1 LSLLSLS
8 KHFSKVLPLL
18 AEVIKTPR
26 FPQEELQAFV
36 QRSIQH
42 LQVDLSKNDV
52 VAYRQ
57 ITEMF
62 FGPDHP
68 YGYNSN
74 PDTYNLLKR
83 EDLIQHHESLFTA
96 NNCFIIISGKVDK
109 EVLEQLNEHLG
120 HGIRSG
126 PVPTPALILQ
136 EAAPERLLIS
146 KPDSL
151 QSAIRIGFRTF
162 NRHHADY
169 FDLSILNLV
178 LGGYFGSR
186 LMTNIREEKGYTYN
200 IYSTLDAMQFDGCFY
215 IGTEVGHE
223 FLQDTLTQVYLEMDR
238 LRDELVDEDEL
249 EMMRNYILGN
259 YLTMIDGPFN
269 VAELVRLIVTEDLP
283 FTELQTSVERT
294 LAVTRNSI
302 QETAKKYLLPE
313 KMSEVIVGKA

>member
-1 LSLLSLS
+1 
-8 KHFSKVLPLL
+8 
-18 AEVIKTPR
+18 
-26 FPQEELQAFV
+26 
-36 QRSIQH
+36 
-42 LQVDLSKNDV
+42 
-52 VAYRQ
+52 
-57 ITEMF
+57 
-62 FGPDHP
+62 
-68 YGYNSN
+68 
-74 PDTYNLLKR
+74 
-83 EDLIQHHESLFTA
+83 
-96 NNCFIIISGKVDK
+96 
-109 EVLEQLNEHLG
+109 
-120 HGIRSG
+120 
-126 PVPTPALILQ
+126 VPTPALILQ

>member
-1 LSLLSLS
+1 
-8 KHFSKVLPLL
+8 
-18 AEVIKTPR
+18 
-26 FPQEELQAFV
+26 
-36 QRSIQH
+36 
-42 LQVDLSKNDV
+42 
-52 VAYRQ
+52 
-57 ITEMF
+57 
-62 FGPDHP
+62 
-68 YGYNSN
+68 
-74 PDTYNLLKR
+74 
-83 EDLIQHHESLFTA
+83 
-96 NNCFIIISGKVDK
+96 
-109 EVLEQLNEHLG
+109 
-120 HGIRSG
+120 
-126 PVPTPALILQ
+126 
-136 EAAPERLLIS
+136 
-146 KPDSL
+146 
-151 QSAIRIGFRTF
+151 
-162 NRHHADY
+162 
-169 FDLSILNLV
+169 
-178 LGGYFGSR
+178 
-186 LMTNIREEKGYTYN
+186 MTNIREEKGYTYN